1 MHDNLNPTQLLLNKT
16 SSYYQKSQALSYA
29 SKYNHQDLINEILKE
44 PNVDGDVPTYS
55 DSEGLK
61 KTPIECA
68 VENNELNLVKL
79 FLPVTAK
86 SFKTTALI
94 AAVRDGKEEIVEEI
108 LKDPEV
114 DVNHDSLTSYQMRH
128 LEKPYMSALEWTVK
142 NDDLDMLLLLLEK
155 RSKSTKLTEKAL
167 ELAAEEGKEDFVQ
180 VIIKV
185 PEIDTGDALAIF
197 RYRLD
202 EAIEKINIFRL
213 LLPQAKRG
221 RYNDIKSDLLY
232 EASSSGEEEV
242 VRILLSDPS
251 ININSSDYSGET
263 ALIKAVQRG
272 KGSVVRIL
280 LDQKG
285 IDVDAVDDSGRSAL
299 DYAKRYENQ
308 EIVKL
313 FQQKGYKAAGEYLN
327 MMRTNSLESLASS
340 DSPPCPQ
347 TTYFPVLFIIPT
359 LIRLL

>member
-1 MHDNLNPTQLLLNKT
+1 
-16 SSYYQKSQALSYA
+16 
-29 SKYNHQDLINEILKE
+29 
-44 PNVDGDVPTYS
+44 
-55 DSEGLK
+55 
-61 KTPIECA
+61 
-68 VENNELNLVKL
+68 
-79 FLPVTAK
+79 
-86 SFKTTALI
+86 
-94 AAVRDGKEEIVEEI
+94 
-108 LKDPEV
+108 
-114 DVNHDSLTSYQMRH
+114 
-128 LEKPYMSALEWTVK
+128 
-142 NDDLDMLLLLLEK
+142 
-155 RSKSTKLTEKAL
+155 
-167 ELAAEEGKEDFVQ
+167 VQ
-180 VIIKV
+180 VIVKD

-197 RYRLD
+197 RYPIEFD

-221 RYNDIKSDLLY
+221 RYNDIKSALLY

-251 ININSSDYSGET
+251 ININYSDYSGET

-313 FQQKGYKAAGEYLN
+313 FQQKGYKAAGDYLN
-327 MMRTNSLESLASS
+327 MMRTASLESLASS

-359 LIRLL
+359 LIMLL